1 MKFMILFLLLPLTTF
16 ATNYS
21 CDGNKTIVQITDAT
35 LQVFEK
41 EFISGP
47 RSRGSILLT
56 HEVGF
61 PVELKRSSDGFRE
74 TFSNDDFELVMKE
87 NHALLT
93 RTNLNFLFEKSYFC
107 SVIVPQPAVRR
118 DPPGYRQHCRPHSCP

>member
-1 MKFMILFLLLPLTTF
+1 MKFLMLYLLFPLTSF

-21 CDGNKTIVQITDAT
+21 CDGNKTIVQITDST

-41 EFISGP
+41 EFISIG
-47 RSRGSILLT
+47 RRGSIIDT

-61 PVELKRSSDGFRE
+61 PVEFKRSSDGFRE

-93 RTNLNFLFEKSYFC
+93 RSNLNFLFEKSYFC
-107 SVIVPQPAVRR
+107 SVIVPQPPRR
-118 DPPGYRQHCRPHSCP
+118 TDPLGYRQHCRPHSCP